1 MYRTRGLQEV
11 LPIVQENG
19 FSLDLELFIALS
31 AYGHNK
37 FIEMPVEIVRTGSST
52 ISFKNIASALM
63 DMLRIFWR
71 ARVSLNYDA
80 LAYTSI
86 QESQETSK

>member
-1 MYRTRGLQEV
+1 MSDYPKDNFFGITDGIDRKNTR
-11 LPIVQENG
+11 
-19 FSLDLELFIALS
+19 SRFIALS

-52 ISFKNIASALM
+52 ISFRNIASALI

-86 QESQETSK
+86 HEPQETRK